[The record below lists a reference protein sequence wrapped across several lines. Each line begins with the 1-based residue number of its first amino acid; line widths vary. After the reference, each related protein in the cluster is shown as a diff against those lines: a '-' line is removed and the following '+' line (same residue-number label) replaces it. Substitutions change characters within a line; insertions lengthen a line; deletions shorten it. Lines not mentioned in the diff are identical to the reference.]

1 MHFIHIENNIDY
13 NIDQS
18 LRFKSAGDY
27 IDDNVGALSLRM
39 DMTVFRVVKLNV
51 IDLCEE
57 TVEWYCSGAK

>member
-18 LRFKSAGDY
+18 LRFKSAGDC

-39 DMTVFRVVKLNV
+39 V

>member
-18 LRFKSAGDY
+18 LRFKSAGDC

-57 TVEWYCSGAK
+57 TVEWYCSAAK